1 MQHSSLVAYYVQSHQ
16 ISCRNSA
23 VIYNTAY
30 LNFTNT
36 RVQKATARNI
46 DRNAPEQFARAREF
60 LSDARI
66 TNARNACRLATACN
80 IYCNAPK

>member
-1 MQHSSLVAYYVQSHQ
+1 MQHSSLATYNHTRYLVEIVQLYKVPL
-16 ISCRNSA
+16 I
-23 VIYNTAY
+23 

-36 RVQKATARNI
+36 RMQKATARNI

-66 TNARNACRLATACN
+66 TNARNACRLATARN
-80 IYCNAPK
+80 IYCNTPE